1 MEVPMFSTK
10 FICATK
16 DYTTYTHH
24 VPAPYFR
31 KSFVLEDT
39 FFDNTS
45 EKASCSITLC
55 GLGFYDLYINGTRI
69 TKGILAP
76 YISNPD
82 DILYYDTYDLTP
94 YVHPGKNI
102 LGFHLGNGFM
112 NAPGGQI
119 WDFDKASFRGA
130 PRLAFTLQIQNAD
143 GAIINMEADETV
155 KTSPSPVLF
164 DDERCGCFYDARKEI
179 PLWADPSFDDSNW
192 ANALYAE
199 TPKGEPRLCEAE
211 PIICSEVLSPLTIR
225 PCTLADY
232 HPRGDVVREADPLP
246 LKVKDGYLY
255 DFGKNISGTVQ
266 LTIRGQKG
274 QQVDLQFC
282 EYIDPE
288 GHPDYSN
295 INFFPEGYAQ
305 RDIYILKGDGVEIF
319 EPVFTYHGFRY
330 CIVLGLTE
338 EQATKDLLKAKSC
351 HSDLKERGTFSCSDE
366 IFNQL
371 QEMTRRSDLANF
383 FYFPTD
389 CPHREKNGWTGDA
402 AASCEH
408 MLLNLTAET
417 SLKEWCRN
425 LVKAQNKEGALPGIV
440 PTGGWGFA
448 WGNGPAWDAAL
459 TYLPYYVYQYTG
471 DKTILE
477 ENADAILKYAFY
489 ILSRADE
496 KGLIHVGLG
505 DWLPIT
511 TIRSPLE
518 VTDSITVLSILYKA
532 AFIFRELHRYDLEH
546 ILLIYHGKLREA
558 IRDNLID
565 EDTLTVEGHCQ
576 TSQALALYH
585 HVFDP
590 EEEEEAFQVLMDII
604 HEDGDKLDC
613 GFLGMRYLFRV
624 LADHGEADLACSL
637 IRGPEYPSYGNF
649 VRRGL
654 TTLPEDFAPEDS
666 FPKSLNHHFF
676 GDVSAF
682 FIEYLAGL
690 RPNPFLR
697 DPSEIMV
704 APLFV
709 KSLSFAEA
717 SYKNENGSISV
728 RWGRSHEK
736 KIELHIEI
744 TGNFHG
750 AIRLPKGYM
759 VSGEEV
765 TSLPLTSGDI
775 LLTRTN

>member
-1 MEVPMFSTK
+1 MEVPVFSTK

-94 YVHPGKNI
+94 YVHPGKNV

-155 KTSPSPVLF
+155 KTAPSPVLF

-232 HPRGDVVREADPLP
+232 HPRGDVVKEADPLP

-266 LTIRGQKG
+266 LTIQGQKG

-425 LVKAQNKEGALPGIV
+425 LTKAQNKEGALPGIV

-590 EEEEEAFQVLMDII
+590 EEEEEAFRVLMEII

-649 VRRGL
+649 VKRGL
-654 TTLPEDFAPEDS
+654 TTLPEDFAPEGS
-666 FPKSLNHHFF
+666 FPKSLDHHFF
-676 GDVSAF
+676 GDISAF
-682 FIEYLAGL
+682 FMEYLAGL

-736 KIELHIEI
+736 KVELTI
-744 TGNFHG
+744 TLQGNFHG
-750 AIRLPKGYM
+750 VIHLPKGY
-759 VSGEEV
+759 VLADTETASV
-765 TSLPLTSGDI
+765 PLTSGSFTVTKK
-775 LLTRTN
+775 L